1 MEPTGDPFNSL
12 MKLENTDSSPY
23 NPMINAGAIVV
34 ASCLA
39 SEISFDTML
48 DTIRVSAWIGH
59 QPRQKVYHSEMSH
72 ISRNRAIAYLLES
85 KGYIEKNKDGKQPAF
100 LCQNVLSQRDGRK
113 PRRTGT
119 DSRQRWH
126 SSRHGKRLL
135 SSQAVKIVKT
145 LMFTCG
151 MYDGSGEFAVRVG
164 IPSKSGVGGGILSV
178 VDGEMGIGIF
188 GPALDKR
195 EQRRWRMRA

>member
-1 MEPTGDPFNSL
+1 

-48 DTIRVSAWIGH
+48 DTIRALCMDPDIDLDK
-59 QPRQKVYHSEMSH
+59 KVYHSEMSH

-85 KGYIEKNKDGKQPAF
+85 KGYIEKNKGCRKQPAF
-100 LCQNVLSQRDGRK
+100 LCQNVFSQCDSRK
-113 PRRTGT
+113 PRWTGT

-126 SSRHGKRLL
+126 SSRHGKTAFKQPD
-135 SSQAVKIVKT
+135 S
-145 LMFTCG
+145 
-151 MYDGSGEFAVRVG
+151 
-164 IPSKSGVGGGILSV
+164 
-178 VDGEMGIGIF
+178 
-188 GPALDKR
+188 
-195 EQRRWRMRA
+195 